1 MSQRRV
7 DVSTPDGVLDCYL
20 FEPAGAVARP
30 VPGIV
35 LYMDAFAIR
44 PALASMA
51 ERLASEG
58 FVVALPNL
66 YYRSGTFP
74 PFDPHLVAAGG
85 AERERFSSM
94 IKSID
99 GAMVM
104 RDTDAVIALLDRTP
118 GVRPGPLGAVGYC
131 MGGGY
136 ALSAAGTFPDRISVA
151 ASFHGGSLA
160 TASPHS
166 PHLLAARM
174 RARLYIGVAEHDH
187 EVGRREAACVDR
199 CGDLH
204 HALAAVGVAQ
214 HEAVR
219 IDRIDM
225 RARAGDQR
233 HVRAGRRERAADGAA
248 ERAGAEHMDLHHGR
262 NDRGRG
268 PCRQREAGNTRHCG
282 SQ

>member
-7 DVSTPDGVLDCYL
+7 DLPTPDGVLDCYV
-20 FEPAGAVARP
+20 FEPADAGGSP
-30 VPGIV
+30 VPGLV

-51 ERLASEG
+51 ERLASNG

-66 YYRSGTFP
+66 YYRSAPFP

-104 RDTDAVIALLDRTP
+104 RDTEAVIALLDRTP
-118 GVRPGPLGAVGYC
+118 TVRRGSIGAVGYC

-136 ALSAAGTFPDRISVA
+136 ALSAAGTFPERVSVA

-174 RARLYIGVAEHDH
+174 RAKLYIGVAELDPSFSAEQRALLERTLTDAGVDYEL
-187 EVGRREAACVDR
+187 EVYQGAKHGFAVTGHLVYDAAASERHWERLVALLRES
-199 CGDLH
+199 L
-204 HALAAVGVAQ
+204 
-214 HEAVR
+214 
-219 IDRIDM
+219 
-225 RARAGDQR
+225 
-233 HVRAGRRERAADGAA
+233 
-248 ERAGAEHMDLHHGR
+248 
-262 NDRGRG
+262 
-268 PCRQREAGNTRHCG
+268 
-282 SQ
+282 

>member
-1 MSQRRV
+1 
-7 DVSTPDGVLDCYL
+7 VSTPDGVLDCYL

-174 RARLYIGVAEHDH
+174 RARLYIGVAEHDPSFSAEQRALLERTLTQAGVDYEL
-187 EVGRREAACVDR
+187 EVYPGAKHGFAVTGHLVYDAAASERHWERLVALLRRS
-199 CGDLH
+199 L
-204 HALAAVGVAQ
+204 
-214 HEAVR
+214 
-219 IDRIDM
+219 
-225 RARAGDQR
+225 
-233 HVRAGRRERAADGAA
+233 
-248 ERAGAEHMDLHHGR
+248 
-262 NDRGRG
+262 
-268 PCRQREAGNTRHCG
+268 
-282 SQ
+282 

>member
-7 DVSTPDGVLDCYL
+7 DLPTPDGVLDCYV
-20 FEPAGAVARP
+20 FEPGDAGSAP

-51 ERLASEG
+51 ERLASNG

-66 YYRSGTFP
+66 YYRSGPFP

-104 RDTDAVIALLDRTP
+104 RDTEAVIALLDRTP
-118 GVRPGPLGAVGYC
+118 TVRRGSMGAVGYC

-136 ALSAAGTFPDRISVA
+136 ALSAAGTFPERVSVA
-151 ASFHGGSLA
+151 ASLHGGSLA

-174 RARLYIGVAEHDH
+174 RAKLYIGVAELDPSFSD
-187 EVGRREAACVDR
+187 EQRALLER
-199 CGDLH
+199 
-204 HALAAVGVAQ
+204 ALADAGVDYELEVYQGAKHGFAVTGHLVYDAAASERHWERLVALL
-214 HEAVR
+214 R
-219 IDRIDM
+219 KS
-225 RARAGDQR
+225 
-233 HVRAGRRERAADGAA
+233 
-248 ERAGAEHMDLHHGR
+248 L
-262 NDRGRG
+262 
-268 PCRQREAGNTRHCG
+268 
-282 SQ
+282 